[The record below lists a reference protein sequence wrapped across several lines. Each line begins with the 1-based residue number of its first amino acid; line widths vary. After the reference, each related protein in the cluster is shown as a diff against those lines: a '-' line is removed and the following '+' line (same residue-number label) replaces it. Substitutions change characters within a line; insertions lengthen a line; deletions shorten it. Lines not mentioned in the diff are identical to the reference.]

1 MCGESLISGLVAAL
15 KANNVAAAIVFIIM
29 VWVGL
34 PLVAPLLWAAFAGMV
49 ANGHDPLIIAEAL
62 YRGLDNLTLSAIVG
76 FVLAGS
82 LMGPSNL
89 TEELVACAR
98 HLVGKA
104 SGGLALV
111 TILACLFFSC
121 LSGSGGA
128 TTAAVGAIMIPAMM
142 RAGYPADY
150 AGTMAATGGVLGI
163 LIPPSIP
170 MIIYAA
176 QASVPADKLF
186 LAGVVPGLML
196 TALLMIAAWLDA
208 KRRGLTDS
216 GAGVEKNT
224 PSLGS
229 LIWQAK
235 FALSLPIII
244 LGGIWGGVFTPT
256 EAAVTAVFWV
266 LAVGLI
272 RRRLTFKIISRA
284 FTETSLLAGGA
295 VILLAPAT
303 ALARYLAI
311 VGAPQILAGH
321 VASLAGGPIGFLFI
335 MAGALFL
342 CGLFADTISMIAIM
356 TPIFLPVAHL
366 LGVDPIIMGLVFI
379 LCCEAGFLTPPF
391 GGNLFIA
398 ARLSGS
404 DLMSLSVAAIPYV
417 IVIMLL
423 TAAVILFPGL
433 VLVFL

>member
-1 MCGESLISGLVAAL
+1 MTAI
-15 KANNVAAAIVFIIM
+15 IVFIVMI
-29 VWVGL
+29 WLGL
-34 PLVAPLLWAAFAGMV
+34 PLVAPIFWAALAGL
-49 ANGHDPLIIAEAL
+49 AASGHDPLITAEAL

-82 LMGPSNL
+82 LMGPSGL
-89 TEELVACAR
+89 TGELVVCAR
-98 HLVGKA
+98 RLVGRA
-104 SGGLALV
+104 AGGLGQV

-128 TTAAVGAIMIPAMM
+128 TTAAVGAIMIPAML
-142 RAGYPADY
+142 RAGYPNDY

-170 MIIYAA
+170 MIIFAA
-176 QASVPADKLF
+176 QADVPADKLF
-186 LAGVVPGLML
+186 LAGVGPGLVL
-196 TALLMIAAWLDA
+196 AALLMITARLDA
-208 KRRGLTDS
+208 KRRCLTAAEAEAD
-216 GAGVEKNT
+216 GA
-224 PSLGS
+224 PSLIILLWRG
-229 LIWQAK
+229 K
-235 FALSLPIII
+235 FALSLPVII
-244 LGGIWGGVFTPT
+244 LGGIWGGLFTTT

-266 LAVGLI
+266 LAVGLA
-272 RRRLTFKIISRA
+272 RRRLNFSIIGQA
-284 FTETSLLAGGA
+284 LTETSLLSGGA
-295 VILLAPAT
+295 IILLAPAT

-311 VGAPQILAGH
+311 VGAPQALAGQ
-321 VASLAGGPIGFLFI
+321 VATMAGGPVGFLFI

-356 TPIFLPVAHL
+356 TPIFLPVARL

-404 DLMSLSVAAIPYV
+404 DLGRLSLAAIPYV
-417 IVIMLL
+417 AVIMGL
-423 TAAVILFPGL
+423 TALVILFPRL
-433 VLVFL
+433 ALILL